1 MSPAGWPQGK
11 GIVVRGNSI
20 CNSME
25 LQKILT
31 RNAHC
36 GREVGV
42 GGSDHRSLKSEAWA
56 TGQTEFSLDFE
67 INRKPNSSSRTC
79 VIRLPVSVP
88 YPGHWRWRE
97 SHTDDGNW
105 ALSYAQKPCICD
117 CNSTICPKRKVYWT
131 VMDIVPVPV
140 VHLGH
145 LAQLKSLPPVWNWLP
160 YRKHSVFSQ
169 THILGAVTATSESK
183 ASLVNVFQVSY
194 AITSIKDSIG
204 QSKSHYSTVML

>member
-1 MSPAGWPQGK
+1 
-11 GIVVRGNSI
+11 
-20 CNSME
+20 ME

-36 GREVGV
+36 DREVG
-42 GGSDHRSLKSEAWA
+42 GGESDHSSMKPEAWV

-79 VIRLPVSVP
+79 VIRLVSVP

-97 SHTDDGNW
+97 SHTDEDNW
-105 ALSYAQKPCICD
+105 ALSFAQKPCICD
-117 CNSTICPKRKVYWT
+117 CNSTICPKRKVLDSYG
-131 VMDIVPVPV
+131 IVPVPV
-140 VHLGH
+140 VHLG
-145 LAQLKSLPPVWNWLP
+145 
-160 YRKHSVFSQ
+160 Q
-169 THILGAVTATSESK
+169 TGSHTESIASSHRHTSWGTVTATSESK